1 MKIANYKTSKQSE
14 PSLILRYSRWKWS
27 LISVFPF
34 FLLWITVIYAK
45 HGQLL
50 VRYVIISIPML
61 LFLICILPALMPKP
75 AAVINFRGII
85 YYPMGITPVFID
97 WEEVSH
103 IQLYDLNT
111 ILLLGIGSKDFKSVL
126 ARARWYDRLSL
137 QLAANSYPLPLSIPI
152 NYLSLSKKEVLK
164 QLEKYYQYKIL
175 YQS

>member
-1 MKIANYKTSKQSE
+1 MEMVTHLCFSVVSFMDHCYLCKAWSTSCQVCYHF
-14 PSLILRYSRWKWS
+14 YSS
-27 LISVFPF
+27 AAFSN
-34 FLLWITVIYAK
+34 
-45 HGQLL
+45 
-50 VRYVIISIPML
+50 
-61 LFLICILPALMPKP
+61 CILPALMPKP